1 MNTEGYEQAGPGAVP
16 VHKLYPWVLLDTRR
30 LEGPEVSKVAPC
42 TVELQLPIPDV
53 KRLRQPVGG
62 LAYLCALSTAPGAQ
76 AEVAAYMQLQSLTH
90 RQIEEQLQPGCGV
103 QANSPGSSTL
113 SLHKGGCWNCSLRPI
128 HVHEGLQTSVYGRR
142 MGDNARWIEAAENP
156 EVSLCFCHFGHG
168 ATVHSHVWYNNPAAF
183 FVIYPTVYRRGPS
196 ISATPLQDRGKPAFL
211 RN

>member
-1 MNTEGYEQAGPGAVP
+1 M
-16 VHKLYPWVLLDTRR
+16 HKLHPWVLLDIRR
-30 LEGPEVSKVAPC
+30 LEGPEVSKVAQC

-113 SLHKGGCWNCSLRPI
+113 SLHKGGCWYCSLRPI
-128 HVHEGLQTSVYGRR
+128 HVHDGLQTSVYGRR

-156 EVSLCFCHFGHG
+156 TTTRSVTVTLVMVQQFIVMSGTTIQQHLSLFTPLSTGVCLQYQQHHCQIVTSPPFCEVSALFNHCQ
-168 ATVHSHVWYNNPAAF
+168 AWYA
-183 FVIYPTVYRRGPS
+183 
-196 ISATPLQDRGKPAFL
+196 
-211 RN
+211 